1 MTVWELRYTSVNDY
15 AMVVSLDDHD
25 SLTGRF
31 RIDGTPKN
39 WMDRPLVGFADST
52 RRKNKRPPADVSAMI
67 PGVLILS
74 ERAKDAMGP
83 FLSQFGQL
91 LELDC
96 EGTGEIRYF
105 YNVTNVVPCVDLEHS
120 QKTQLGDVKMESF
133 NDSQV
138 PKEAAVFKDPSTLK
152 VRIYVNDA
160 GKAIIDPLIAL
171 AKLTGIECGP
181 LVALRG

>member
-25 SLTGRF
+25 SLAGRF

-39 WMDRPLVGFADST
+39 WTDRPLVGFADST
-52 RRKNKRPPADVSAMI
+52 RRKNKRPPADVSAMV

-74 ERAKDAMGP
+74 ERAKDAIGP

-105 YNVTNVVPCVDLEHS
+105 YNVTNVVQCVDVEHS

-133 NDSQV
+133 NESQV
-138 PKEAAVFKDPSTLK
+138 LKEAAVFKDPSTLK
-152 VRIYVNDA
+152 VRIYINDA
-160 GKAIIDPLIAL
+160 GKAIIDPLIAS

-181 LVALRG
+181 LAPLRG